1 MVALAVASWW
11 LGRALLESEALRVQ
25 EISVEGNERLS
36 TAEVERLVD
45 GLRGQNILEVD
56 FDHYE
61 RRILASPWVADV
73 TLFRALPARIKIRVV
88 ERVPIALGRINRA
101 LYLIDGTGVVID
113 EYGPTHREIDLPLVD
128 GLTDATSNALA
139 PLPERVELA
148 RSCMTALESAPRLFE
163 RLSQVDVSNPH
174 DAVVMLDDD
183 PALLHLGNERF
194 VERLQDYVDLR
205 PTLRDRY
212 RSVDYVDLRFDGR
225 VYVNGTAALNQ
236 AGPVT
241 QQRTTE

>member
-1 MVALAVASWW
+1 MASWW
-11 LGRALLESEALRVQ
+11 LGRTLLGSEALRVQ
-25 EISVEGNERLS
+25 EIAVEGNERLS
-36 TAEVERLVD
+36 TAEIEQLVD
-45 GLRGQNILEVD
+45 GLRGRNILEVD

-61 RRILASPWVADV
+61 RRILASPWVSDV

-88 ERVPIALGRINRA
+88 ERVPMALGRINQA
-101 LYLIDGTGVVID
+101 LYLIDGTGVVIG
-113 EYGPTHREIDLPLVD
+113 EYGPAHREIDLPVVD
-128 GLTDATSNALA
+128 GLTDPTGRTLE
-139 PLPERVELA
+139 PVPERVQLA
-148 RSCMTALESAPRLFE
+148 RSCLTALESAPRLFE

-194 VERLQDYVDLR
+194 VERLQDYLDLR

-225 VYVNGTAALNQ
+225 VYVHGTAALDK
-236 AGPVT
+236 PVP
-241 QQRTTE
+241 